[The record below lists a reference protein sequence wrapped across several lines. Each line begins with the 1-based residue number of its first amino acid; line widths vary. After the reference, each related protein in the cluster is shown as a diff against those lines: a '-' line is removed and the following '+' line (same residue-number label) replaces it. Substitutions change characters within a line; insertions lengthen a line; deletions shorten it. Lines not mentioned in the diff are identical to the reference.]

1 MDRTIVITG
10 ASRGIGLATAEAFL
24 AAGDRVLALYCRHPE
39 AVEELE
45 ARYPGQAFGYGC
57 DLSQRESI
65 APLAAHCRRLF
76 PHVDVLVNNAGI
88 ARQQLFVDMTARD
101 WDELWQLHVTAPIML
116 TQALLPDML
125 RRGQGHIINVSSIW
139 GRVGASCEVAYS
151 AAKAAVIGFTQALAK
166 EVGLMGVRV
175 NAIAPGV
182 IHTDMCAHLT
192 DDDRQALAEQTALG
206 RLGTAQDVAGAILLL
221 ASPQAAYITG
231 TVLPVD
237 GCFMG

>member
-1 MDRTIVITG
+1 MNRTVIITG

-24 AAGDRVLALYCRHPE
+24 AEGDRVLALYHRHPE
-39 AVEELE
+39 AVKALE
-45 ARYPGQAFGYGC
+45 AQYPGRVFGYGC
-57 DLSQRESI
+57 DLANPESI
-65 APLAAHCRRLF
+65 APLAAYCSRLF
-76 PHVDVLVNNAGI
+76 PHVDILVNNAGI
-88 ARQQLFVDMTARD
+88 ARQQLFVDMTAGD
-101 WDELWQLHVTAPIML
+101 WNELWQLHVTAPVML

-125 RRGQGHIINVSSIW
+125 RCGQGQIINVSSIW

-151 AAKAAVIGFTQALAK
+151 TAKAAIIGFTQALAK

-175 NAIAPGV
+175 NAVAPGV
-182 IHTDMCAHLT
+182 IDTDMCAHFSGEE
-192 DDDRQALAEQTALG
+192 RQALAEQTALG
-206 RLGTAQDVAGAILLL
+206 RLGTAQDVARAIVML